1 MSGRTLT
8 IEKGNAKLT
17 QWVDPAIDVAI
28 GASEIVFTRQ
38 VDTRRERALHG
49 LYRALANNMVTGL
62 TKGYEKRLQIV
73 GVGFGAK
80 LQGKVVDLNV
90 GYATS
95 RRIEIPAGVT
105 VEIPD
110 PTNILIKG
118 ADKHAVGQLAARIR
132 LQRPPEPYKG
142 KGIRYFD
149 EVVKRKQGKTVGS

>member
-1 MSGRTLT
+1 
-8 IEKGNAKLT
+8 
-17 QWVDPAIDVAI
+17 
-28 GASEIVFTRQ
+28 
-38 VDTRRERALHG
+38 
-49 LYRALANNMVTGL
+49 MVTGL